1 MLSFRRG
8 WVRCVAGLR
17 LREGPWGP
25 CCEEDDDDGG
35 CEDGDW
41 GTALPLEEEEPFDGT
56 LPIAQLGKGTNG
68 GNSMP
73 EFLLYYLGT
82 LRVRGVAIY
91 KPHPCRRIS
100 IQRPAVHPHP
110 SGYFGA

>member
-1 MLSFRRG
+1 MLSFRPG
-8 WVRCVAGLR
+8 WVRCVAGLG
-17 LREGPWGP
+17 LREGPWGL
-25 CCEEDDDDGG
+25 CEDADDDDGG

-73 EFLLYYLGT
+73 ESLLYYLRT

-91 KPHPCRRIS
+91 KSHPCTC
-100 IQRPAVHPHP
+100 IQRPAGHPHP
-110 SGYFGA
+110 QRVFRA